1 LIPNIV
7 FIALRYVFVGLLYIF
22 LILVVRA
29 IYRDIR
35 MPETV
40 ARPSRHREKKKDQ
53 QPQLVVITADRNVG
67 ARFMLVDDVRI
78 GRAANSHIIID
89 DTYASQ
95 QHARIFV
102 NDGSYFVEDIGS
114 TNGTYVNGRKI
125 SYPLGLRAGDRIK
138 IGKTVFEFRM

>member
-7 FIALRYVFVGLLYIF
+7 FIGLRYLFVGLLYIF

-29 IYRDIR
+29 IYRDMR
-35 MPETV
+35 EPAEPS
-40 ARPSRHREKKKDQ
+40 ARARRKKKE

-67 ARFMLVDDVRI
+67 ARYMLSGEVLI
-78 GRAANSHIIID
+78 GRAANSSVVID

-95 QHARIFV
+95 QHARIYAS
-102 NDGSYFVEDIGS
+102 NGAYCVEDLGS

-125 SYPLGLRAGDRIK
+125 SYPLELRVGDRIK
-138 IGKTVFEFRM
+138 IGKTVFEFRL